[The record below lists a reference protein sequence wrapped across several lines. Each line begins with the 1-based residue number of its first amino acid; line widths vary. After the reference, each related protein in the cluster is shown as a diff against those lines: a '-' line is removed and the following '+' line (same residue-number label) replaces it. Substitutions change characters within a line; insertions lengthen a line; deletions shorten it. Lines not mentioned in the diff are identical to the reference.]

1 MSSAQM
7 ALEYLLVYCTSHG
20 LTSLG
25 EPPLPKTYQPVGE
38 SLVQTSR
45 ATKHSKLDSRDAM
58 PVWIVLVFLGLAT
71 LKYCVS
77 FIVSNE
83 IKPCIAVH
91 NNDCAQLLYVYQVIS
106 TVVAVADREITT
118 IAAANAHKHPESH
131 RARIDSLVGMIR
143 VINRFRVKKAEVNRV
158 RSVSVSD
165 VRQDLKRRDTMKEG
179 EPTAAK
185 PSKSPVMKAWDRIT
199 SYPCFRGFIGY
210 LYMAVPQWYFGM
222 VCDFFLSGQPSELS
236 LGYGTTSI
244 VLATM
249 WGSGLAT
256 WTHYTITPPRKSIRV
271 QDHFPK
277 GPSVLTDLWP
287 LTASWL
293 VAEHLTLSLPLAL
306 SRTFELRHYAFDV
319 DSWNTLDEMGQ
330 KKKIMQFTLVFLV
343 YLILVALVAIP
354 ATMTMRR
361 VHASMLS
368 DDDLAIVPFHR
379 GDRSRLHRYDER
391 SNIRQPGLTVAE
403 AFNTITWD
411 AYLRVLRVYVQYFA
425 INQLVQMAY
434 WSANWKLH
442 QVLAVDT
449 YASTNL
455 PCSPV
460 NKLLP
465 FGERNTSAE
474 AYRGFFH
481 PNPHSEL

>member
-1 MSSAQM
+1 M
-7 ALEYLLVYCTSHG
+7 
-20 LTSLG
+20 
-25 EPPLPKTYQPVGE
+25 
-38 SLVQTSR
+38 
-45 ATKHSKLDSRDAM
+45 
-58 PVWIVLVFLGLAT
+58 
-71 LKYCVS
+71 
-77 FIVSNE
+77 
-83 IKPCIAVH
+83 
-91 NNDCAQLLYVYQVIS
+91 YVYQVIS
-106 TVVAVADREITT
+106 TVVAIADRPISTN
-118 IAAANAHKHPESH
+118 AAANAHKHPESH
-131 RARIDSLVGMIR
+131 RARIDSFIQMIR
-143 VINRFRVKKAEVNRV
+143 VIRAFKTAKAERL
-158 RSVSVSD
+158 RSVSVSE
-165 VRQDLKRRDTMKEG
+165 VRQDLKRRDTMKDG
-179 EPTAAK
+179 ELTAK
-185 PSKSPVMKAWDRIT
+185 PSKSAVTKAWDRIT

-244 VLATM
+244 VLGAM

-277 GPSVLTDLWP
+277 GPDVLTELWP
-287 LTASWL
+287 LTVSWL

-306 SRTFELRHYAFDV
+306 SRTFKLKHYAFDV
-319 DSWNTLDEMGQ
+319 DSWNTLDEFGQ
-330 KKKIMQFTLVFLV
+330 NKKVMQFALVFIF
-343 YLILVALVAIP
+343 YLLLVAAVAIP

-379 GDRSRLHRYDER
+379 GDRSRLRPYDQR
-391 SNIRQPGLTVAE
+391 SEIRQPGLTVAE

-411 AYLRVLRVYVQYFA
+411 AYLRVLFVYVQYFA
-425 INQLVQMAY
+425 LNQLVQMTY

-442 QVLAVDT
+442 QVLNVDK

-465 FGERNTSAE
+465 FVQRNASAE

>member
-1 MSSAQM
+1 M
-7 ALEYLLVYCTSHG
+7 
-20 LTSLG
+20 
-25 EPPLPKTYQPVGE
+25 
-38 SLVQTSR
+38 
-45 ATKHSKLDSRDAM
+45 
-58 PVWIVLVFLGLAT
+58 
-71 LKYCVS
+71 
-77 FIVSNE
+77 
-83 IKPCIAVH
+83 
-91 NNDCAQLLYVYQVIS
+91 IS
-106 TVVAVADREITT
+106 TVVIVADRRIRT
-118 IAAANAHKHPESH
+118 IAAASGHKHPESH
-131 RARIDSLVGMIR
+131 RARIDDFVQTMR
-143 VINRFRVKKAEVNRV
+143 VIKRFKAAGRFRAARV
-158 RSVSVSD
+158 DRLRSVSVSE
-165 VRQDLKRRDTMKEG
+165 VRQDLKRRDTMKEA
-179 EPTAAK
+179 EPTAK
-185 PSKSPVMKAWDRIT
+185 PSQSMVMKAWDHIT
-199 SYPCFRGFIGY
+199 CYPCFRGFIGY

-222 VCDFFLSGQPSELS
+222 VGDFFLSGQPSELS

-277 GPSVLTDLWP
+277 GPAVLTDLWP

-293 VAEHLTLSLPLAL
+293 VAEHLSLSLPLAL
-306 SRTFELRHYAFDV
+306 SRAFKLKHYAFDV
-319 DSWNTLDEMGQ
+319 DSWNTLDGYDQ
-330 KKKIMQFTLVFLV
+330 NKKIMQFILVFLL
-343 YLILVALVAIP
+343 YLLLVAGVAIP

-379 GDRSRLHRYDER
+379 GDRARLHHYDQR
-391 SNIRQPGLTVAE
+391 SQIRQPGLTVAE

-411 AYLRVLRVYVQYFA
+411 AYLRVLFVYFQYFA
-425 INQLVQMAY
+425 INQLVQLAY

-442 QVLAVDT
+442 EVLKVDN
-449 YASTNL
+449 YAPTNL

-465 FGERNTSAE
+465 FAERNASTE

-481 PNPHSEL
+481 PNPHTEL

>member
-1 MSSAQM
+1 M
-7 ALEYLLVYCTSHG
+7 
-20 LTSLG
+20 
-25 EPPLPKTYQPVGE
+25 
-38 SLVQTSR
+38 
-45 ATKHSKLDSRDAM
+45 
-58 PVWIVLVFLGLAT
+58 
-71 LKYCVS
+71 
-77 FIVSNE
+77 
-83 IKPCIAVH
+83 
-91 NNDCAQLLYVYQVIS
+91 YVYQVIS
-106 TVVAVADREITT
+106 TVIAVADRQIGTV
-118 IAAANAHKHPESH
+118 AAANADKHPESH
-131 RARIDSLVGMIR
+131 RARIDNLVRAIR
-143 VINRFRVKKAEVNRV
+143 VIKKLRVKAAAAVRL
-158 RSVSVSD
+158 RSVSVSE
-165 VRQDLKRRDTMKEG
+165 VRQDLKRRDTMKG
-179 EPTAAK
+179 TEPTAK
-185 PSKSPVMKAWDRIT
+185 PSKGTMMKAWDHIT

-256 WTHYTITPPRKSIRV
+256 WTHYTITPPRKCIKV

-277 GPSVLTDLWP
+277 GPGVLTDLWP
-287 LTASWL
+287 LTVSWL

-306 SRTFELRHYAFDV
+306 SRMFKLKHYAFDV
-319 DSWNTLDEMGQ
+319 DSWNTLDELDQ
-330 KKKIMQFTLVFLV
+330 SKKVMQFALVFLF
-343 YLILVALVAIP
+343 YLLLVAAVAIP

-379 GDRSRLHRYDER
+379 GDRTRLRPYDER
-391 SNIRQPGLTVAE
+391 SKIRQPGLTVAE

-411 AYLRVLRVYVQYFA
+411 AYFRVLSVYIQYFA
-425 INQLVQMAY
+425 LNQLVQMAY

-442 QVLAVDT
+442 EILEVNQFAP
-449 YASTNL
+449 TNL
-455 PCSPV
+455 PCSPI
-460 NKLLP
+460 NRLLP
-465 FGERNTSAE
+465 FGQRNASAD

>member
-1 MSSAQM
+1 MM
-7 ALEYLLVYCTSHG
+7 RV
-20 LTSLG
+20 
-25 EPPLPKTYQPVGE
+25 
-38 SLVQTSR
+38 
-45 ATKHSKLDSRDAM
+45 
-58 PVWIVLVFLGLAT
+58 
-71 LKYCVS
+71 
-77 FIVSNE
+77 
-83 IKPCIAVH
+83 IK
-91 NNDCAQLLYVYQVIS
+91 
-106 TVVAVADREITT
+106 RF
-118 IAAANAHKHPESH
+118 
-131 RARIDSLVGMIR
+131 RARAAGIQQLR
-143 VINRFRVKKAEVNRV
+143 R
-158 RSVSVSD
+158 VSVSE
-165 VRQDLKRRDTMKEG
+165 VRQDLKRRDTMKDG
-179 EPTAAK
+179 QPPAK
-185 PSKSPVMKAWDRIT
+185 PSKSSVMKIWDHLT
-199 SYPCFRGFIGY
+199 SYACFRGFIGY

-277 GPSVLTDLWP
+277 GPGVLTDLWP
-287 LTASWL
+287 LTVSWL

-306 SRTFELRHYAFDV
+306 SRAFKLKHYAFDV
-319 DSWNTLDEMGQ
+319 DSWNTLDASGQ
-330 KKKIMQFTLVFLV
+330 SKKVMQFALVFLL
-343 YLILVALVAIP
+343 YLFLVAAVAIP

-379 GDRSRLHRYDER
+379 GDRARLHPYDQR
-391 SNIRQPGLTVAE
+391 SKIRQPGLTIAE
-403 AFNTITWD
+403 AFSTITWD
-411 AYLRVLRVYVQYFA
+411 AYLRVLFVYIQYFA

-442 QVLAVDT
+442 QVLEVDK

-460 NKLLP
+460 NRLQP
-465 FGERNTSAE
+465 FAERNASAE

-481 PNPHSEL
+481 PNPHGEL

>member
-1 MSSAQM
+1 M
-7 ALEYLLVYCTSHG
+7 
-20 LTSLG
+20 
-25 EPPLPKTYQPVGE
+25 
-38 SLVQTSR
+38 
-45 ATKHSKLDSRDAM
+45 
-58 PVWIVLVFLGLAT
+58 
-71 LKYCVS
+71 
-77 FIVSNE
+77 
-83 IKPCIAVH
+83 
-91 NNDCAQLLYVYQVIS
+91 
-106 TVVAVADREITT
+106 VAVADRSIST

-131 RARIDSLVGMIR
+131 RARIDSLVQNM
-143 VINRFRVKKAEVNRV
+143 RFIKRFKVKAAGADRL
-158 RSVSVSD
+158 RRVSVGE
-165 VRQDLKRRDTMKEG
+165 VRMDLKRRDTMNDG
-179 EPTAAK
+179 GATAK
-185 PSKSPVMKAWDRIT
+185 PSKTVVMKAWDRIC

-210 LYMAVPQWYFGM
+210 LYMAIPQWYFGM
-222 VCDFFLSGQPSELS
+222 VGDFFLSGQPSELS

-249 WGSGLAT
+249 WGSGLAI

-287 LTASWL
+287 LTVSWL

-306 SRTFELRHYAFDV
+306 SRTFKLKHYAFDV
-319 DSWNTLDEMGQ
+319 DSWNTLDEFGQ
-330 KKKIMQFTLVFLV
+330 NKKVMQFALVFLL
-343 YLILVALVAIP
+343 YLLLVAGVAIP

-379 GDRSRLHRYDER
+379 GDRSRLQPYDQR
-391 SNIRQPGLTVAE
+391 SQIRQPGLTVAE

-411 AYLRVLRVYVQYFA
+411 AYLRVLLVYVQYFA
-425 INQLVQMAY
+425 LNQLVQMAY

-442 QVLAVDT
+442 QVFEIEK
-449 YASTNL
+449 YASANL

-465 FGERNTSAE
+465 FGERNASAE

-481 PNPHSEL
+481 PDPHSEL